1 MFNHRHSH
9 MTHPEDALNSDRMN
23 VKGRGRQP
31 SEWNG
36 EVQRVATDDGVQK
49 GMRTVLEER
58 CVNIHGLN
66 ADKLRELLWQ
76 YEVNIF
82 TS

>member
-1 MFNHRHSH
+1 
-9 MTHPEDALNSDRMN
+9 MTHPEDALNPDRMN
-23 VKGRGRQP
+23 VKSRGRQP
-31 SEWNG
+31 FLKDTEWNG